1 MRLSTRR
8 RVAATAV
15 AALTTLAVA
24 GPAVADT
31 AAPHRFAGT
40 ADALSLEL
48 TLTGPT
54 ELMSQIT
61 SDGSDTLAQRI
72 SHTVAQLHSEQ
83 GDEVVARLAQGFLA
97 PLDSG
102 ATSGEAGS
110 GREELQAIS
119 QGPLTLEAGVIEW
132 ELVPDALSRSFSE
145 LAMVS
150 VSLAPVLAELPEEA
164 RQPLQDAVEEA
175 TGTVNDL
182 VGELNGVLGQIE
194 DTVNEVDDQ
203 APVDLPEVT
212 PDALPLVPDVT
223 SVDLLTA
230 RKLWSESVVETV
242 DGVIRSTARSGVT
255 ELSLLGGLVRV
266 PALQYVAVAETGGT
280 PGTGQA
286 MTDVETIAV
295 EVGDYVVEV
304 AGTVL
309 TVGDVSIDLADPQLD
324 GVPLGDL
331 LGEVEG
337 ILADLIAAGGLS
349 IAQGEGVTEVADDG
363 SSASAATSAFA
374 LRLRPLNA
382 AGDADVLDLAVRM
395 MPTRAATT
403 ADITPARVEE
413 STPAMPRT
421 GGGGVAML
429 LGLTAMGGALVL
441 RRR

>member
-31 AAPHRFAGT
+31 AAPDRFAGT

-48 TLTGPT
+48 RLTGPT

-61 SDGSDTLAQRI
+61 PDGSDTLVQRI
-72 SHTVAQLHSEQ
+72 SHTVAELHSEEA
-83 GDEVVARLAQGFLA
+83 DEVVARLAQGFLS
-97 PLDSG
+97 PLDAG
-102 ATSGEAGS
+102 TTSAEPGS
-110 GREELQAIS
+110 GREELQSIES
-119 QGPLTLEAGVIEW
+119 GPLTLEAGVIEW
-132 ELVPDALSRSFSE
+132 ELVPDARSRSFSE
-145 LAMVS
+145 LATVR

-164 RQPLQDAVEEA
+164 RQPLQDAVDQA
-175 TGTVNDL
+175 TGTVNEL

-203 APVDLPEVT
+203 APVDLPDVT
-212 PDALPLVPDVT
+212 PDALPIVPDVT
-223 SVDLLTA
+223 QVDLLSA
-230 RKLWSESVVETV
+230 RKLWSESLVETV
-242 DGVIRSTARSGVT
+242 DGVVRSTARSGVA
-255 ELSLLGGLVRV
+255 ELTLLGGLVRV
-266 PALQYVAVAETGGT
+266 PTLQYVATAETAGT

-286 MTDVETIAV
+286 SSDIETIAV
-295 EVGDYVVEV
+295 EVGDHIVEV
-304 AGTVL
+304 SGTVL

-324 GVPLGDL
+324 GLPLDEL

-349 IAQGEGVTEVADDG
+349 ISQGEGVTDVADDG

-382 AGDADVLDLAVRM
+382 AGDADVLDLAVQM

-403 ADITPARVEE
+403 ADVTPATVED